1 MSNNTNINNNF
12 DANLMTPPV
21 LNMPG
26 FHSIMSAVSP
36 DWYSVPKLST
46 GVQGIDKPLYGG
58 LLPGLTV
65 LAGPEGNGKTTLAA
79 QIVTRALKDDQAKRS
94 AGKQPVSRGVMIYSA
109 EMSDGHLHQ
118 ILARQIADLDDVE
131 DRGREPFHKFYLKEE
146 ADRRIQAEYG
156 PWILGY
162 TPTPSTGGW
171 AGMRGAMESAAQLGV
186 RIFVVDNLL
195 TLTVLIAQ
203 DPGFHGAGDNALQ
216 SAAAAWL
223 AEFAAKYGAWV
234 VMIAHTRKE
243 SQWSAQN
250 RNDTISGSSAVKNLS
265 TQVLF
270 WDELPVSKRETPNTS
285 DRCVC
290 LTKNRVFGR
299 KCLDGITTRYI
310 ERTMTVEDKDAED
323 GLPFKPNK
331 A

>member
-1 MSNNTNINNNF
+1 MSNNTNTNNNF
-12 DANLMTPPV
+12 DVNLMTPPI

-26 FHSIMSAVSP
+26 FHSIMGAVSP
-36 DWYSVPKLST
+36 DWYNAVKLSI
-46 GVQGIDKPLYGG
+46 GIEGIDKPLYGG

-79 QIVTRALKDDQAKRS
+79 QIVTRALKADREKRNN
-94 AGKQPVSRGVMIYSA
+94 GKQPVSKGVMIYSA
-109 EMSDGHLHQ
+109 EMSEGHLHQ

-131 DRGREPFHKFYLKEE
+131 DRGREPFHKFYLREE
-146 ADRRIQAEYG
+146 ADERIRAEYG
-156 PWILGY
+156 PWVLGY

-171 AGMRGAMESAAQLGV
+171 AGMRCAMESAAQLGV

-203 DPGFHGAGDNALQ
+203 DPGYHGAGDNALQ

-223 AEFAAKYGAWV
+223 AEFAAKYNCWV

-243 SQWSAQN
+243 SQWFAHN

-265 TQVLF
+265 TQILF
-270 WDELPVSKRETPNTS
+270 FDELPVGKRETPNTS
-285 DRCVC
+285 DRCVS
-290 LTKNRVFGR
+290 LTKNRVLGK
-299 KCLDGITTRYI
+299 KCLDGVTTRYI
-310 ERTMTVEDKDAED
+310 ERTMTVEDKEAED
-323 GLPFKPNK
+323 GLF
-331 A
+331 

>member
-1 MSNNTNINNNF
+1 MSNTNINNNF
-12 DANLMTPPV
+12 NVNLMTPPV

-36 DWYSVPKLST
+36 DWYNVPKLST
-46 GVQGIDKPLYGG
+46 GIDGIDKPLYGG
-58 LLPGLTV
+58 LVPGLTI

-79 QIVTRALKDDQAKRS
+79 QIVTRALKDDQAKRR

-146 ADRRIQAEYG
+146 ADRRIRAEYG
-156 PWILGY
+156 PWVLGY

-171 AGMRGAMESAAQLGV
+171 FAMRDALDAAAQVGV

-195 TLTVLIAQ
+195 TLTVLLSQ
-203 DPGFHGAGDNALQ
+203 SPEYHGAGDNTLQ
-216 SAAAAWL
+216 SAATAWL
-223 AEFAAKYGAWV
+223 AEFAAKYNAWV
-234 VMIAHTRKE
+234 IMVAHTRKE

-250 RNDTISGSSAVKNLS
+250 RNDTISGASAMKNLA

-270 WDELPVSKRETPNTS
+270 FDELAISKRETLNTT
-285 DRCVC
+285 DRCVY
-290 LTKNRVFGR
+290 LTKNRVFNK
-299 KCLDGITTRYI
+299 KCLDGVTTRYI